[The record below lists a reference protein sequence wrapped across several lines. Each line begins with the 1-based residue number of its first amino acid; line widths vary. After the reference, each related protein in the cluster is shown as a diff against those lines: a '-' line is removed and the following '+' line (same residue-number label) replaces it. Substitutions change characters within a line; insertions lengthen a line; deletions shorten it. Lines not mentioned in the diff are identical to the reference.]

1 MATVQVNSWADF
13 VQAVAVTGDTVVCP
27 EGAIWDMNEIAPEG
41 VAKVTIACDEI
52 QGNGLEIKNLVST
65 GGFYIEKAGG
75 TTSAKAAVLISG
87 LSMHNILGYG
97 GTNYSG
103 TVGFIYAAKNQAVTI
118 RQCSFS
124 GIFSNAV
131 HRFFLADESSG
142 SNQGYIYNELSA
154 VNVELQ
160 SNSAQIYRGYV
171 TFNGSRVTLHLPNIS
186 GTLELGTSVSNMIE
200 INNEFVVYAPG
211 ATQITLRNCSA
222 SIVRGN
228 LAACTSITGGNVSAI
243 SIYSTDSA
251 PNISNP
257 PTTIKGVTDEQ
268 MKDASYLRS
277 IGFII
282 GTEG

>member
-1 MATVQVNSWADF
+1 MATVNVTSWAEF
-13 VQAVAVTGDTVVCP
+13 VQAVGVAGNTVVCP
-27 EGAIWDMNEIAPEG
+27 EDAVWDMNQIAPEG
-41 VAKVTIACDEI
+41 VAKITIACDEI

-75 TTSAKAAVLISG
+75 TTSAKAEVLISG

-97 GTNYSG
+97 GSTYSG
-103 TVGFIYAAKNQAVTI
+103 TTGFIYAAKNQAVTI

-124 GIFSNAV
+124 GIFANAV
-131 HRFFLADESSG
+131 HRFYVADESSG
-142 SNQGYIYNELSA
+142 NNQGYIYNELCA
-154 VNVELQ
+154 LNIELQ
-160 SNSAQIYRGYV
+160 ASSAQIYRGY
-171 TFNGSRVTLHLPNIS
+171 TSFKGSRVTAHLPNIS
-186 GTLELGTSVSNMIE
+186 GALPLGTTTNIIE
-200 INNEFVVYAPG
+200 TNNEFVVYAPG
-211 ATQITLRNCSA
+211 VTQVTLRGCAA

-228 LAACTSITGGNVSAI
+228 LSACTSITGGNESAI

>member
-1 MATVQVNSWADF
+1 MATVNVNSWPDF
-13 VQAVAVTGDTVVCP
+13 VQAVGVAGNTVVCP
-27 EGAIWDMNEIAPEG
+27 EDTVWDMNEIAPEG
-41 VAKVTIACDEI
+41 VAKITIACDEI

-75 TTSAKAAVLISG
+75 TTSVKANVLISG
-87 LSMHNILGYG
+87 LSIHNILGHG

-103 TVGFIYAAKNQAVTI
+103 TIGFIYAAKNQAVTI

-124 GIFSNAV
+124 GIFANAV

-160 SNSAQIYRGYV
+160 ANSAQIYRGYV
-171 TFNGSRVTLHLPNIS
+171 TFNGSRVTAHLPNIS
-186 GTLELGTSVSNMIE
+186 GTLPLGTNANMIE

-211 ATQITLRNCSA
+211 VTQVTLRSCSA

-228 LAACTSITGGNVSAI
+228 LSACTSITGGSASAI

-257 PTTIKGVTDEQ
+257 PAAIKGVTDEQ

>member
-1 MATVQVNSWADF
+1 MATVNVANWSEF
-13 VQAVAVTGDTVVCP
+13 VAAVGVAGNTVVCP
-27 EGAIWDMNEIAPEG
+27 EDAMWDMNQITPEG
-41 VAKVTIACDEI
+41 VGKITIACNEI

-87 LSMHNILGYG
+87 LSIHNILGYG

-103 TVGFIYAAKNQAVTI
+103 TVGFIYAAKNQATTI

-131 HRFFLADESSG
+131 HRFFLADESIG

-171 TFNGSRVTLHLPNIS
+171 TFNGSRVTAHLPNIS
-186 GTLELGTSVSNMIE
+186 GTLPLGTTANIIE
-200 INNEFVVYAPG
+200 TNNEFVTYAPG
-211 ATQITLRNCSA
+211 VTQITLRNCAA

-228 LAACTSITGGNVSAI
+228 LSACTSITGGNESAI

-257 PTTIKGVTDEQ
+257 PATIKGVTDEQ
-268 MKDASYLRS
+268 MKDASYLRG

-282 GTEG
+282 GTE

>member
-1 MATVQVNSWADF
+1 MATVNVTNWSEF
-13 VQAVAVTGDTVVCP
+13 VAAVGVAGNTVVCP
-27 EGAIWDMNEIAPEG
+27 EDTVWDMNVISPEG
-41 VAKVTIACDEI
+41 VGKITIACDEI

-103 TVGFIYAAKNQAVTI
+103 TVGFIYAAKNQALTI
-118 RQCSFS
+118 RQCSFG

-171 TFNGSRVTLHLPNIS
+171 TFNGSRVTAHLPNIS
-186 GTLELGTSVSNMIE
+186 GTLPLGTTANMIE

-222 SIVRGN
+222 SIVRGT
-228 LAACTSITGGNVSAI
+228 LTACTSITGGSTSAI

-257 PTTIKGVTDEQ
+257 PATIKGVTDEQ